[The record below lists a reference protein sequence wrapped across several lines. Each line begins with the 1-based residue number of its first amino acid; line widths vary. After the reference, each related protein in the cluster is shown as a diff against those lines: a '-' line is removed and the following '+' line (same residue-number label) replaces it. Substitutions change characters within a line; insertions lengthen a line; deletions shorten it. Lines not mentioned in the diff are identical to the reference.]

1 MEEQMRYREEE
12 QRRHDEM
19 MRRDEE
25 MRQRQME
32 RIRGSSGGGGGHFGS
47 PGMSSGNGER
57 PKPEADDAE
66 APREKVRRNS
76 QTRSMNMDEIDG
88 SYIYFIPRMLIADCF

>member
-32 RIRGSSGGGGGHFGS
+32 RIRGGSGGQFGGGD
-47 PGMSSGNGER
+47 R
-57 PKPEADDAE
+57 PKPEAEETESPRDAVSQLVKGLACRLMTTSDDDGNLQ
-66 APREKVRRNS
+66 K
-76 QTRSMNMDEIDG
+76 TRMVV
-88 SYIYFIPRMLIADCF
+88 

>member
-32 RIRGSSGGGGGHFGS
+32 RIRGGSGGSGGQFGGGD
-47 PGMSSGNGER
+47 R
-57 PKPEADDAE
+57 PKPEAEETESPRDAVG
-66 APREKVRRNS
+66 RTSYRTRN
-76 QTRSMNMDEIDG
+76 
-88 SYIYFIPRMLIADCF
+88 F